1 MNVPNIHFPPPPLLG
16 LGKELY
22 EQMESTCNCPFLAG
36 LNLYKIVPPY
46 PWGNGSKTPKD
57 TKI

>member
-1 MNVPNIHFPPPPLLG
+1 MFLILIFLLLLSFLG
-16 LGKELY
+16 LGEELH
-22 EQMESTCNCPFLAG
+22 EQMESMCPFLAS

-46 PWGNGSKTPKD
+46 PWVNGSKTPKD